1 MRAYSRRCSRG
12 DTVKKITFAALLFA
26 GIYGFGNPAM
36 FAQDNTS
43 KAAAAD
49 VINSD
54 SILDQHFLV
63 LRKDIR
69 SARKQTIA
77 VNLTL
82 TDDEAPKFWPVYEQ
96 YSDELEKITD
106 VKLALI
112 AEYAEEYGTLTD
124 EEADSLVSRWL
135 DTDSAIDQLRRKYV
149 PILRKVLPGKK
160 AATFFQLDRQLGM
173 TVDIHLTSR
182 LPLMQGQE

>member
-1 MRAYSRRCSRG
+1 M
-12 DTVKKITFAALLFA
+12 KKITLIAFLFM
-26 GIYGFGNPAM
+26 GIYGFGNSAM
-36 FAQDNTS
+36 YAQNNSS
-43 KAAAAD
+43 KATAAD

-54 SILDQHFLV
+54 AIVDQQFLV

-96 YSDELEKITD
+96 YSEELEKITD
-106 VKLALI
+106 IKLALI
-112 AEYAEEYGTLTD
+112 AEYAEGYGTLTD

-135 DTDSAIDQLRRKYV
+135 DTDSAVDQLRRKYV
-149 PILRKVLPGKK
+149 PILRKVLPAKK

>member
-1 MRAYSRRCSRG
+1 MRAYSRRCRG
-12 DTVKKITFAALLFA
+12 DTVKKIAFAALLFA

-36 FAQDNTS
+36 LAQDNPS
-43 KAAAAD
+43 KIAAAD

-54 SILDQHFLV
+54 AVLDQQFLV

-77 VNLTL
+77 MNLTL

-96 YSDELEKITD
+96 YSEELEKITD
-106 VKLALI
+106 IKLALI

-124 EEADSLVSRWL
+124 EEADSLVRRWL
-135 DTDSAIDQLRRKYV
+135 DTDMAIDQLRQKYV

-160 AATFFQLDRQLGM
+160 AATFFQLDRQIGM

>member
-1 MRAYSRRCSRG
+1 M
-12 DTVKKITFAALLFA
+12 KKITFAALLFA

-36 FAQDNTS
+36 LAQDKTS

-49 VINSD
+49 VIHSD
-54 SILDQHFLV
+54 AVLDQQFLV

-69 SARKQTIA
+69 SVRKQAIA
-77 VNLTL
+77 ANLTL

-96 YSDELEKITD
+96 YSDELQRITD
-106 VKLALI
+106 IRLALI
-112 AEYAEEYGTLTD
+112 EEYAEEYRTLTD
-124 EEADSLVSRWL
+124 EEADSLVGRWL
-135 DTDSAIDQLRRKYV
+135 DTDTAVDQLRQKYV

-160 AATFFQLDRQLGM
+160 AATFFQLDRQLNM
-173 TVDIHLTSR
+173 TVDMRLTSR

>member
-1 MRAYSRRCSRG
+1 MRGYSRHCSG
-12 DTVKKITFAALLFA
+12 KDTVKKITFAALLFA

-43 KAAAAD
+43 KAAAED

-54 SILDQHFLV
+54 SVLDWQFLV

-77 VNLTL
+77 ATLTL

-106 VKLALI
+106 IKLALI

-124 EEADSLVSRWL
+124 EEADSLVGRWL
-135 DTDSAIDQLRRKYV
+135 ETDTAVDQLRQKYV

-173 TVDIHLTSR
+173 TVDIRLTSR
-182 LPLMQGQE
+182 LPLMQG

>member
-1 MRAYSRRCSRG
+1 
-12 DTVKKITFAALLFA
+12 VKKIIFAALLFA

-36 FAQDNTS
+36 LAQDNTS

-54 SILDQHFLV
+54 AVLDQQFLV

-69 SARKQTIA
+69 SARKQAIA
-77 VNLTL
+77 ANLTL

-112 AEYAEEYGTLTD
+112 AEYAEEYRTLTD
-124 EEADSLVSRWL
+124 EEADSLVCRWL
-135 DTDSAIDQLRRKYV
+135 DADTAVDQLRQKYV
-149 PILRKVLPGKK
+149 PILRKALPGKK

>member
-1 MRAYSRRCSRG
+1 M
-12 DTVKKITFAALLFA
+12 KKITFAALILA

-36 FAQDNTS
+36 FAQDKTS
-43 KAAAAD
+43 KALAAG

-54 SILDQHFLV
+54 AVMDQQFLV

-69 SARKQTIA
+69 SVRKQTIA
-77 VNLTL
+77 LNLTL

-106 VKLALI
+106 MRLALI
-112 AEYAEEYGTLTD
+112 AEYAEEYGNLTD

-135 DTDSAIDQLRRKYV
+135 DTDTAVDQLRQRYV

-160 AATFFQLDRQLGM
+160 AATFFQLDRQLAM

-182 LPLMQGQE
+182 LPLMQG